1 MKKMLRWGI
10 ITLITVFIVASESI
24 AREYAL
30 SDVYREALKNSEKI
44 RIAQENLY
52 IAQVGK
58 DKAMAV
64 LIPKVTAF
72 ATYNHFS
79 EQKTTVSGAL
89 IQPNESGN
97 WGVRADESFSVSV
110 RELDA
115 LKMAGQTITKNEYD
129 LEATKSDFILL
140 VALSYYDVLKATK
153 SLEIASDNVSRLSQ
167 YRDSVEKK
175 LKVGELTKTSLLR
188 AESELSG
195 ARSDYLKA
203 TQALEVYRL
212 VLIRMTGIE
221 ENFSLKETSAPVEDN
236 KPLENLRNIAFD
248 SRPDLKSYDMQTKMA
263 QEQVKYARGA
273 FWPYLN
279 LFAIYQGADQNPAGP
294 TINRE
299 SILAG
304 AALNFPFFEGGL
316 RIAELNEAKAKQRQ
330 AQLIYDNFK
339 KNVDIEVQSAYLD
352 LQTEKGTIKFLED
365 QLAFARDNYKAVLRQ
380 FENGL
385 AVSLD
390 VMDANSLLL
399 SSEKNL
405 VEALY
410 NYQFANLRVKR
421 SSGTLLQF
429 VDIEK

>member
-1 MKKMLRWGI
+1 
-10 ITLITVFIVASESI
+10 
-24 AREYAL
+24 
-30 SDVYREALKNSEKI
+30 
-44 RIAQENLY
+44 
-52 IAQVGK
+52 
-58 DKAMAV
+58 
-64 LIPKVTAF
+64 
-72 ATYNHFS
+72 
-79 EQKTTVSGAL
+79 
-89 IQPNESGN
+89 
-97 WGVRADESFSVSV
+97 
-110 RELDA
+110 
-115 LKMAGQTITKNEYD
+115 
-129 LEATKSDFILL
+129 
-140 VALSYYDVLKATK
+140 LKATK

-236 KPLENLRNIAFD
+236 KPLENMRNIAFD
-248 SRPDLKSYDMQTKMA
+248 SRPDLKSYDMQTKIA

-279 LFAIYQGADQNPAGP
+279 LFAIYQGVDQNPAGP

-410 NYQFANLRVKR
+410 NYQFAYLRVKR

-429 VDIEK
+429 VNIEK

>member
-1 MKKMLRWGI
+1 MVA
-10 ITLITVFIVASESI
+10 LITAVIFVSESI

-30 SDVYREALKNSEKI
+30 GDVYREALKNSE
-44 RIAQENLY
+44 RIKVAQENLY

-58 DKAMAV
+58 DKAMSV
-64 LIPKVTAF
+64 LIPRVTAF
-72 ATYNHFS
+72 GTYNHFS

-89 IQPNESGN
+89 IQPDESGN

-110 RELDA
+110 RELNA
-115 LKMAGQTITKNEYD
+115 LKIAGQTITKNEYD

-188 AESELSG
+188 AEGELSG

-221 ENFSLKETSAPVEDN
+221 ENFSLKETSAPVEEN
-236 KPLENLRNIAFD
+236 KPLENMRNIAFD

-263 QEQVKYARGA
+263 EEQVKYARGA
-273 FWPYLN
+273 FWPFLN

-410 NYQFANLRVKR
+410 NYQLAYLRVKR